1 MLTRLPVHMFSED
14 LVARPGAGGRWR
26 VAAEPLMAVL
36 AGLLWLPAAM
46 AVVGVALGGAALP
59 ADPQGWAYLAAGG
72 LPLVLA
78 WFALGPVRSLSAW
91 TAFPVLAPLS
101 IFGCVLAAEAGA
113 VAQAA
118 VAAAI
123 GLPIWLVFLMSRRVR
138 RNTVCVEN
146 TVWRVGSVT
155 W

>member
-1 MLTRLPVHMFSED
+1 MLTRLPVHLFSGNFA
-14 LVARPGAGGRWR
+14 ARPEAGGRWR
-26 VAAEPLMAVL
+26 TAAEPLVTGL

-59 ADPQGWAYLAAGG
+59 ADPQGWVYLAAGG

-78 WFALGPVRSLSAW
+78 WFALGPVRSLAAW

-101 IFGCVLAAEAGA
+101 IFGCVLAAGAGA
-113 VAQAA
+113 AMQAA

-123 GLPIWLVFLMSRRVR
+123 GLPIWILFLLSRRGR
-138 RNTVCVEN
+138 RITVCVEN